1 MYTGLTHAHSGWRW
15 IVLILLL
22 TAIFQAFFQSGKK
35 TKLPLFAMIAT
46 HIQLVLGIILYF
58 ISPKVL
64 FAAETMKVPLNRF
77 YTVEHTTL
85 MLLAIVLITLGY
97 GKWKR
102 ANTVENSAKKV
113 ATYYLIGLI
122 LILAGIPWPFRN
134 LGAGW
139 F

>member
-77 YTVEHTTL
+77 YTVEHNTL

-102 ANTVENSAKKV
+102 ADTVENSAKKV

>member
-102 ANTVENSAKKV
+102 ADTVENSAKKV

>member
-15 IVLILLL
+15 IVLILIL
-22 TAIFQAFFQSGKK
+22 TAILQALLQPGKK

-46 HIQLVLGIILYF
+46 HLQLVIGIILYF

-64 FAAETMKVPLNRF
+64 FAAETMKVALNRF

-85 MLLAIVLITLGY
+85 MLLAVVLITLGY

-102 ANTVENSAKKV
+102 ADTAENGSKKV
-113 ATYYLIGLI
+113 LTYYLIGLV

>member
-22 TAIFQAFFQSGKK
+22 TAIVQAFSQPGKK

-46 HIQLVLGIILYF
+46 HVQLVIGIILYF

-64 FAAETMKVPLNRF
+64 FAAETMKVALNRF

-85 MLLAIVLITLGY
+85 MLLAVVLITLGY

-102 ANTVENSAKKV
+102 ADSPEKGAKKV
-113 ATYYLIGLI
+113 LTFYLIGLL

>member
-15 IVLILLL
+15 IVLLLIISAILQALL
-22 TAIFQAFFQSGKK
+22 QPGKK
-35 TKLPLFAMIAT
+35 SKTPLFAFIAT
-46 HIQLVLGIILYF
+46 HIQLVFGVILYF
-58 ISPKVL
+58 LSPKVQ
-64 FAAETMKVPLNRF
+64 FTADTMKVALTRF

-85 MLLAIVLITLGY
+85 MLIAIVLITLGY

-102 ANTVENSAKKV
+102 AETPEKASKKIL
-113 ATYYLIGLI
+113 TFYLIGLI

>member
-35 TKLPLFAMIAT
+35 TKLPLFAMVAT

-77 YTVEHTTL
+77 YTVEHNTL

-102 ANTVENSAKKV
+102 ADTVENSAKKV

>member
-15 IVLILLL
+15 IVLTLLL
-22 TAIFQAFFQSGKK
+22 YAILQALLQPSKK
-35 TKLPLFAMIAT
+35 NKVPLWAMIAT
-46 HIQLVLGIILYF
+46 HVQLVFGFILYF
-58 ISPKVL
+58 ISPKVQ
-64 FAAETMKVPLNRF
+64 FTADTMKIALNRF

-85 MLLAIVLITLGY
+85 MLLAVVVITLGY

-102 ANTVENSAKKV
+102 ADTPEKGAKKV
-113 ATYYLIGLI
+113 LTFYLIGL
-122 LILAGIPWPFRN
+122 LIMLAGIPWPFRN

>member
-15 IVLILLL
+15 IVLILLF

>member
-15 IVLILLL
+15 IVLILIL
-22 TAIFQAFFQSGKK
+22 TAILQALLQPGKK

-46 HIQLVLGIILYF
+46 HLQLVIGIILYF

-64 FAAETMKVPLNRF
+64 FAAETMKVALNRF
-77 YTVEHTTL
+77 YTVEHNTL
-85 MLLAIVLITLGY
+85 MVIAIVLITLGY

-102 ANTVENSAKKV
+102 ADTAEKGSKKV
-113 ATYYLIGLI
+113 LTYYLVGLF